1 MKIRIKFRKYGN
13 LKYIGHLDVQRYF
26 QKAVR
31 RAGIDVAY
39 TTGFS
44 PHQIMS
50 FAAPLGVGLESN
62 GEYMDMEVHS
72 FAGSEDTIRRLN
84 AAGAEGIEVLS
95 AKVLPKDAGNA
106 MASVA
111 AAGYTVRF
119 REGREPSFAWQEQ
132 LSAFFTK
139 ESIPVMKETKKS
151 TLEIDLKPGIFCLE
165 RQDDAIYML
174 LDASSSGNIKPG
186 MVMDAFCAENHDTLA
201 ENALLITREDT
212 YTNIG
217 TPEKPEFVPLD
228 AIGTDSVAIDGSE
241 LPDAAVIER
250 TTVSEGNKTETI
262 S

>member
-13 LKYIGHLDVQRYF
+13 LKYIGHLDVQRFF

-62 GEYMDMEVHS
+62 GEYMDMEVLT
-72 FAGSEDTIRRLN
+72 FTGSNDTVKRLN
-84 AAGAEGIEVLS
+84 AVSAEGIEILS
-95 AKVLPKDAGNA
+95 AKVLPEHAGNA

-119 REGREPSFAWQEQ
+119 REGREPDFAWQDQ
-132 LSAFFTK
+132 LDSFYAE
-139 ESIPVMKETKKS
+139 ESIPVLKETKKS
-151 TLEIDLKPGIFCLE
+151 TMQIDLKPGIFELKVC
-165 RQDDAIYML
+165 DNAIYML

-186 MVMDAFCAENHDTLA
+186 MVMEAFLSKHQEKLK
-201 ENALLITREDT
+201 ENALLITREET

-217 TPEKPEFVPLD
+217 TNGTTKFVPLD
-228 AIGTDSVAIDGSE
+228 EIGKETEE
-241 LPDAAVIER
+241 LLKNE
-250 TTVSEGNKTETI
+250 
-262 S
+262 